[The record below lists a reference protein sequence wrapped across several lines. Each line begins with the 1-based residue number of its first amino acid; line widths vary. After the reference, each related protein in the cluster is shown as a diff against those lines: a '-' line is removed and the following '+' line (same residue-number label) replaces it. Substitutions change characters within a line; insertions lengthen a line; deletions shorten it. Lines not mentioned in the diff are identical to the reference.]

1 MAAWVWF
8 LLLVAG
14 TGVAFNPHIL
24 HRPSPTPL
32 FAEKQS
38 LVVSLPPNVKSQRVD
53 AYLATAAEG
62 DTSRSAFGQLCERGK
77 VVINDKVGKKN
88 TKVSSGD
95 RIDFEVEEKPESSVR
110 SEQIPLDILYE
121 DRHLIVV
128 NKPAGMVVHPAPGS
142 PNGTFVN
149 ALLYHLG
156 DEAAEKLLENVGNA
170 DEMISEIDEN
180 LDLHDDDDGKDD
192 NFEDCVEEYEDDV
205 YNGPVEGDKPVSLDL
220 PETPEAANASPQSL
234 RPGIVHRLDKGERKV
249 L

>member
-53 AYLATAAEG
+53 AYLATVAEG

-88 TKVSSGD
+88 TKVASGD
-95 RIDFEVEEKPESSVR
+95 RIDFEVSHFEKG
-110 SEQIPLDILYE
+110 
-121 DRHLIVV
+121 RH
-128 NKPAGMVVHPAPGS
+128 A
-142 PNGTFVN
+142 
-149 ALLYHLG
+149 
-156 DEAAEKLLENVGNA
+156 
-170 DEMISEIDEN
+170 
-180 LDLHDDDDGKDD
+180 
-192 NFEDCVEEYEDDV
+192 
-205 YNGPVEGDKPVSLDL
+205 DL
-220 PETPEAANASPQSL
+220 PDMDFLNQDCWPNMVRRYS
-234 RPGIVHRLDKGERKV
+234 RLCV
-249 L
+249 